1 MSRLVTVACALVAL
15 GTGGRADA
23 EDASTERARV
33 HLKAAIADY
42 DEGRYAEAAT
52 EMEQAY
58 LLKPV
63 ADLQYNL
70 AQCYERLN
78 RLDDAAT
85 AYTKYLAGKPD
96 ATDRATVETRIK
108 NLKERAQALAAGQ
121 APPPKVEEKVVFKTI
136 VVYREVPPP
145 PGRAARWAAYGLGV
159 LGLGSL
165 ATGIAFAVLAAQAA
179 DTVTRGGSVTMPPTF
194 DGKVRD
200 TQENG
205 KNDPIISGVTFG
217 VGGLAVAGAV
227 ALYLVS
233 RKIDREAPKLTLAP
247 SIAPSISLSRVAL
260 EATWRF

>member
-1 MSRLVTVACALVAL
+1 MIARGLVCASWLVASL
-15 GTGGRADA
+15 GVARA
-23 EDASTERARV
+23 EDVATERARI

-58 LLKPV
+58 TLRPLP
-63 ADLQYNL
+63 DLQYNL

-78 RLDDAAT
+78 RQEEAAG
-85 AYTKYLAGKPD
+85 AYEKYLAGRPD
-96 ATDRATVETRIK
+96 APDRKLIEERIK
-108 NLKERAQALAAGQ
+108 NARARAQAIAAGQ
-121 APPPKVEEKVVFKTI
+121 APPPEVREKVVWRTM
-136 VVYREVPPP
+136 VVYREAPPP

-165 ATGIAFAVLAAQAA
+165 ATGIAFAVMASQAA
-179 DTVTRGGSVTMPPTF
+179 ATVTRGGSLDMPPTF

-205 KNDPIISGVTFG
+205 KIYPIVSGVTFG

-233 RKIDREAPKLTLAP
+233 KRIDREAPKVAVTPLLGPSRAALALTG
-247 SIAPSISLSRVAL
+247 
-260 EATWRF
+260 RF